1 MLGAYIAQA
10 SVLGFIVLLILTAIH
25 DVRHFRISNRMV
37 MAVCLLY
44 LVHFLAAG
52 LQNNFNPVPEI
63 VGPLLAALGVFVAFT
78 ALFALG
84 VMGGGDVKM
93 ATAVALWCGPAH
105 VLDFIVITALAGGLV
120 SLAIL
125 AKKKWGMGG
134 ASNTNDHLPPTVP
147 KPMAMPGYS
156 PTHISQ
162 TSVPYG
168 VAIAFSGI
176 IIAVRLLTGG

>member
-10 SVLGFIVLLILTAIH
+10 SVLGFIALLILTAIH

-37 MAVCLLY
+37 MAVGLLY

-52 LQNNFNPVPEI
+52 LQTNFNPVPEI
-63 VGPLLAALGVFVAFT
+63 VGPLLAAIGVFVAFT

-93 ATAVALWCGPAH
+93 ATVVALWCGPAH
-105 VLDFIVITALAGGLV
+105 VLDFILITALAGGLV

-134 ASNTNDHLPPTVP
+134 MPSTDSNAPLAIGSTNL
-147 KPMAMPGYS
+147 A
-156 PTHISQ
+156 Q